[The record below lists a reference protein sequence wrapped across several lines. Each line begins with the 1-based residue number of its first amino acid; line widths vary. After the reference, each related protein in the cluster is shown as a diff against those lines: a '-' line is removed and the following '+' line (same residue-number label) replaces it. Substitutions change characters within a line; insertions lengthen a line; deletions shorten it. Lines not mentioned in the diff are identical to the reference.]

1 MTNKLRTIIIDDE
14 PPCVEAL
21 YLDLDR
27 YCPEIEVVE
36 QCIGS
41 KQGLKAIKQHNPDL
55 VFLDIE
61 MPWMNG
67 FELIE
72 MIDDV
77 NFDIVFTTAYDQ
89 FAVRAFKISA
99 VDYLLKPI
107 DKEDLIHSVQ
117 KILKKQSKGFDEEH
131 LKLLLQN
138 VNNNNND
145 ARIAFSTK
153 EGLTF
158 INVKDILYCEADGN
172 YTTIFVKNRKSL
184 LLSKPIKEVQ
194 NLLQDM
200 NFCRIHNSY
209 LINLAEINRYVRGD
223 GGYVIMSDD
232 KNLSVSRTRK
242 EDLLSKIQSL

>member
-1 MTNKLRTIIIDDE
+1 MKRLKAIIIDDE
-14 PPCVEAL
+14 PPCVDAL
-21 YLDLDR
+21 FLDLDR
-27 YCPEIEVVE
+27 YCPEVEVIAK
-36 QCIGS
+36 CIGS
-41 KQGLKAIKQHNPDL
+41 KEGLKAIKDNKPDL

-72 MIDDV
+72 MLDEV

-89 FAVRAFKISA
+89 FAVRAFRISA

-107 DKEDLIHSVQ
+107 DKDDLVAAVD
-117 KILKKQSKGFDEEH
+117 KILKKNKKGLDQEH
-131 LKLLLQN
+131 LEMLLQN
-138 VNNNNND
+138 VNHNQGD

-158 INVKDILYCEADGN
+158 VAVKDILYCEADGN
-172 YTTIFVKNRKSL
+172 YTTIVMKGRKNI

-209 LINLAEINRYVRGD
+209 LINLAEIQRYVRGD

-232 KNLSVSRTRK
+232 KSLSVSRTKK
-242 EDLLSKIQSL
+242 EDLLSHIQSL